1 MGLKRRDF
9 LQRTGLALAALTAG
23 EFGLPPIAQQYQQA
37 LAEPTSRKLA
47 LLVGINQYRHG
58 ALSGC
63 VTDVELQRELLIYR
77 FGFQPQ
83 DILTLTNQQA
93 TREGIETAF
102 VAHLIDQAQAGD
114 VVVFHFSGYGGR
126 VKVNAA
132 SNPIQTSLVPVDDLV
147 IDQET
152 PAVNDLLEDTLWLL
166 LRSLRTSKVTT
177 VLDTSYIYPGKPLQ
191 GNLRVRARPIS
202 TIAQSGEAALE
213 AQKKLIDRVPIKS
226 PQPGILPF
234 PRSDFPGI
242 VLAAAGP
249 EQLATEAH
257 WSGVNAGL
265 FTYALTQQ
273 IWQATSSTALRVI
286 LGRTKEQVEQLAS
299 QEQQPQLSGQK
310 SKDSPLSPYRLPP
323 VPGSGADGVLMGVD
337 ENGKTAQ
344 VWLGGLPVNLLE
356 QLGTNSLLAM
366 VNGSEKSDPP
376 TYLQLLSKDGLTA
389 KARLY
394 PSNATLESAET
405 LPPLEAGQFVR
416 EQVRVLPRN
425 IGLTVAL
432 DSNLERIER
441 VDAISAFTAI
451 PRVSPVIAGEQSADY
466 LFSKIQTLA
475 QTQVA
480 STASLAGIAS
490 GSTTTQS
497 SYGLF
502 SLGQDVIPNT
512 AGEGG
517 EAIKVAVRRL
527 VPKLQALLAGK
538 LLNLTVNEKSSLLA
552 VRATLERLDPKAQP
566 LQRRETLPV
575 TQANAGKGILALS
588 GTPVSEGTN
597 FLGLPLNSRVQ
608 YRLENQSPSE
618 LYYILLGLDSG
629 GNLVSLY
636 TPSTQSTN
644 SADVKPTSPN
654 TEPLPNPTTNKEWTS
669 GKIAPGEILTLPPAS
684 PTFQWVLHGPAGIAE
699 TFIIC
704 SRAPFTQTLRAL
716 GTAIRPTDDAPA
728 LHILGNPLD
737 IAHAVLLD
745 LHQASNPS
753 AQTIGASPDTF
764 ALDMSAWASL
774 RFIYQIVG

>member
-23 EFGLPPIAQQYQQA
+23 EFGLSPVAQRYQQA

-47 LLVGINQYRHG
+47 LLVGINQYHHG
-58 ALSGC
+58 ALGGC
-63 VTDVELQRELLIYR
+63 LSDVELQRELLIYR

-83 DILTLTNQQA
+83 DILTLTDQQA

-102 VAHLIDQAQAGD
+102 AAHLIDQAQAGD

-126 VKVNAA
+126 VKMDAA

-147 IDQET
+147 IDGET
-152 PAVNDLLEDTLWLL
+152 PTVNDLLEDTLWLL

-191 GNLRVRARPIS
+191 GNLRVQARPIS
-202 TIAQSGEAALE
+202 TIAQSSEAALE
-213 AQKKLIDRVPIKS
+213 AQKKLIDRIPIKS
-226 PQPGILPF
+226 PQPGTLPS
-234 PRSDFPGI
+234 PRPAFPGI

-249 EQLATEAH
+249 NQLATEAH

-323 VPGSGADGVLMGVD
+323 LPVSGADGVLVGIE

-344 VWLGGLPVNLLE
+344 IWLGGLPVNLLE
-356 QLGTNSLLAM
+356 QVGANSLLAL
-366 VNGSEKSDPP
+366 VNDGENSTPSS
-376 TYLQLLSKDGLTA
+376 YLQLLSRDGLTA

-394 PSNATLESAET
+394 PSNATPESAE
-405 LPPLEAGQFVR
+405 LVPSLDIGQFVR
-416 EQVRVLPRN
+416 ERVRVLPRN
-425 IGLTVAL
+425 VGLTVAL

-451 PRVSPVIAGEQSADY
+451 PRVSPAIAGEQSADY
-466 LFSKIQTLA
+466 LFSKIQTPA

-502 SLGQDVIPNT
+502 SLGQNVIPNT
-512 AGEGG
+512 AGEG
-517 EAIKVAVRRL
+517 ERRL
-527 VPKLQALLAGK
+527 KLRCADWFPNCKPYL
-538 LLNLTVNEKSSLLA
+538 
-552 VRATLERLDPKAQP
+552 
-566 LQRRETLPV
+566 RE
-575 TQANAGKGILALS
+575 NC
-588 GTPVSEGTN
+588 
-597 FLGLPLNSRVQ
+597 
-608 YRLENQSPSE
+608 
-618 LYYILLGLDSG
+618 
-629 GNLVSLY
+629 
-636 TPSTQSTN
+636 ST
-644 SADVKPTSPN
+644 
-654 TEPLPNPTTNKEWTS
+654 
-669 GKIAPGEILTLPPAS
+669 
-684 PTFQWVLHGPAGIAE
+684 
-699 TFIIC
+699 
-704 SRAPFTQTLRAL
+704 
-716 GTAIRPTDDAPA
+716 
-728 LHILGNPLD
+728 
-737 IAHAVLLD
+737 
-745 LHQASNPS
+745 
-753 AQTIGASPDTF
+753 
-764 ALDMSAWASL
+764 
-774 RFIYQIVG
+774 